1 MSYTH
6 WRSRLGKGIVTFD
19 DPALAAVA
27 DALRAYSANPLQDAL
42 AALASALQA
51 WRRKW
56 PSDTVSSADPTQELY
71 LQVSRVSSMPM
82 GDPGA
87 IADRL
92 AYETRV
98 RLLTYFGNLQVNA
111 LTAADAFKLV
121 EGTVSIAFAF
131 TGVEDN
137 MKAPL
142 KAAGLPVPMVNDI
155 MGKATSGYKTADGFA
170 SADTAFHNVR
180 ADRRNQSSEAQV
192 NPSKATRPTVDIP
205 ASAETA
211 PSSLLQSSLP
221 LPSLSYSSPL
231 LPPLLI
237 PSPFLLSVAS
247 RLPNVEAMFQKL
259 LNLVK
264 KLFSF
269 VKDWAVHAFGV
280 YTDKMLAY
288 MDSADGFCND
298 MCKLLLE
305 AIVPGH
311 QFAYMAASQSAYMQL
326 GSVIDGVLQKCAGK
340 TATPPTNSA
349 LHAGILASVKR
360 GQYWS
365 AWEAIIQGVLAI
377 VKAPVAV
384 ASGAAAG
391 LYGLFNSL
399 ASVVVKMLVR
409 WWERSHLRAVAKESR
424 AKLLASGWRAGDSIN
439 LSERTIAAA
448 RDGAEFDKWFLA
460 HLRAP
465 AVGSLVLHDDVCDA
479 AAFFWV
485 FDGHG
490 YVQESAYLTAHMKL
504 SDFKAKASG
513 YLRQRGLWHRT
524 SVPSKLTDAWEVPE
538 SVRMAVMAKLP
549 APVNHQLEM
558 KEKTQKLARKVE
570 YFAMRH

>member
-1 MSYTH
+1 MSYTQ

-142 KAAGLPVPMVNDI
+142 KAAGLPGPMVNDI

-180 ADRRNQSSEAQV
+180 ADRRSQSSEARA
-192 NPSKATRPTVDIP
+192 NPSIATLQTAGIP
-205 ASAETA
+205 ASGETA
-211 PSSLLQSSLP
+211 SGTSW
-221 LPSLSYSSPL
+221 
-231 LPPLLI
+231 
-237 PSPFLLSVAS
+237 
-247 RLPNVEAMFQKL
+247 LPNVDKELFQKL
-259 LNLVK
+259 LHLVK

-280 YTDKMLAY
+280 FTDKMLNY
-288 MDSADGFCND
+288 MDNVDGFCND

-340 TATPPTNSA
+340 NATPPTNSA

-391 LYGLFNSL
+391 LYGLFNAL

-448 RDGAEFDKWFLA
+448 RDGTEFDKWFLA

-504 SDFKAKASG
+504 SEFKVKASG

-524 SVPSKLTDAWEVPE
+524 SAPPKLTDAWEVPE